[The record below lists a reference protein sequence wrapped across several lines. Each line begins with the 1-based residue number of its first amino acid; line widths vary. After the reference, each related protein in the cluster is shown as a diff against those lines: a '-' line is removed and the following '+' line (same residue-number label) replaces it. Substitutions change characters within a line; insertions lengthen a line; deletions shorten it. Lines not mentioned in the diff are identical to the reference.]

1 MTRYDFQRIS
11 ALRVREASALLRLG
25 HFHGA
30 YYLAGYAIEC
40 ALKACIAK
48 RTRRFDFPEK
58 KVANE
63 AWKHDLEALLG
74 TAGLA
79 VEFADETKR
88 SKPLELNWNLVK
100 DWSEESRYMTD
111 LTEHDARQLLSAC
124 KDRTYGV
131 LPWIKKRW

>member
-30 YYLAGYAIEC
+30 YYLAGYAVEC

-48 RTRRFDFPEK
+48 RTKRFDFPEK

-79 VEFADETKR
+79 TELAHETKH
-88 SKPLELNWNLVK
+88 SKSLELNWNLVK

-111 LTEHDARQLLSAC
+111 IPEQDARLLLGAC
-124 KDRTYGV
+124 KDRSNGI
-131 LPWIKKRW
+131 LAWIKKRW